1 MEADCLMATF
11 KVLQDEVLEILGHV
25 APSPTSPLRT
35 RVKFYLNRAYLDVG
49 YRFNF
54 EEMHAEETFPTLSG
68 TDRYTIAATIHSI
81 MDLRDQ
87 TNNRI
92 MKRVDIRAYD
102 RTTRSSGKP
111 FRYTRWNDC
120 LILDPKPDAV
130 ITMLVRYVRVLI
142 ELSADADVIILSRDW
157 DYAIMLR
164 AAEMIAR
171 TQTDLAG
178 LAETLATRYHEYIQ
192 SRTRVA
198 TWETGDLSAQL
209 SPRIGE

>member
-1 MEADCLMATF
+1 MATF

-25 APSPTSPLRT
+25 APSPTAPLRT
-35 RVKFYLNRAYLDVG
+35 RVKFYVNRAYLDAA

-54 EEMHAEETFPTLSG
+54 EEMHVEETFPTISG
-68 TDRYTIAATIHSI
+68 TDRYTIPTTIHSI
-81 MDLRDQ
+81 IDLRDQ

-102 RTTRSSGKP
+102 RMTRSSGAP

-120 LILDPKPDAV
+120 LILDPKPNV
-130 ITMLVRYVRVLI
+130 VVTMLIRHIRALT
-142 ELSADADVIILSRDW
+142 ELSADADLILLSRDW

-171 TQTDLAG
+171 TQTNLADLAEA
-178 LAETLATRYHEYIQ
+178 LAARYHEYIQ
-192 SRTRVA
+192 SRMQVA

-209 SPRIGE
+209 APRINR